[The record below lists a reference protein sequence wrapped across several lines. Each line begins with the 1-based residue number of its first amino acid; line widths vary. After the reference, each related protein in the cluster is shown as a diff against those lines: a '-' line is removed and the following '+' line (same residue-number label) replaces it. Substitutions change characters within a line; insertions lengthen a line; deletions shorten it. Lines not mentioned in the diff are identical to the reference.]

1 MAIDYSSAS
10 IARSQAGPQVP
21 RRQFFCDEIGRREF
35 VCGGGA
41 SVLSVILA
49 TLLAGSKPVRAEAVT
64 GSVPELDRVAV
75 RIVIDSYQFA
85 VAPSRKLPN
94 LDVQHFGW
102 GLSDKPPRRT
112 LISEFGLAMQ
122 VESRR
127 GTETRNCLV
136 DFGFAPDALLNSTTL
151 PGIDPAGIDALELRP
166 WHPAH
171 FRALVGL

>member
-1 MAIDYSSAS
+1 MAINYTSAS
-10 IARSQAGPQVP
+10 IALSQTGPQVP
-21 RRQFFCDEIGRREF
+21 RRQFFCDEVGRREF

-41 SVLSVILA
+41 GVLSVILA
-49 TLLAGSKPVRAEAVT
+49 TLLGGSKPVRAEAVT

-85 VAPSRKLPN
+85 VAPSRKLPS

-112 LISEFGLAMQ
+112 LVSEFGLSMQ

-127 GTETRNCLV
+127 GNETRNILI
-136 DFGFAPDALLNSTTL
+136 DFGFTPEALLNNTNLLGIESCGHRRTCAQPRA
-151 PGIDPAGIDALELRP
+151 PGPL
-166 WHPAH
+166 W
-171 FRALVGL
+171 